1 MENQPVLQE
10 IKKDFKRTKLVTRRG
25 CSSRS
30 SNSKLRIIHMSS
42 FARSRKGRKNPAL
55 NRPKIRRS
63 LRFLKMIK
71 TLMMSKSTQIIIKRM
86 RSLKIG

>member
-1 MENQPVLQE
+1 MENQPVLYE
-10 IKKDFKRTKLVTRRG
+10 IKKDFKRTKLVIRRG

-42 FARSRKGRKNPAL
+42 FARSRKERRNQTV

-71 TLMMSKSTQIIIKRM
+71 TLMMNKSTQIIIK
-86 RSLKIG
+86 SLKF